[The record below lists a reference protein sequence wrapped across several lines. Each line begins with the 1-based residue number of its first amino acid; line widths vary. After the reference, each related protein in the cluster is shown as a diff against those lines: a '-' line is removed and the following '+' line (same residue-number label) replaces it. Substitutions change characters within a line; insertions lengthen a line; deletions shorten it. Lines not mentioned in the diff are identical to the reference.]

1 MTTLLHFATKRW
13 FEGRAD
19 TAMDRSRLI
28 ALGLL
33 FYCGFGWGVAV
44 AIAKIATTGG
54 VHPLGYV
61 FWVAIVAALILTII
75 CVLRGTYPGLTSQHL
90 RYYIIIGGLR
100 IVCANVVWYTTVKYV
115 PAGALAVVLGLTPIF
130 TYAISLIMR
139 MERFAAL
146 RMAGLSLGFVGV
158 VLFVVPSQSL
168 PDPSM
173 ITWLLFGLL
182 APLTYS
188 LANILIDRL
197 RPEAGN
203 SLSLTTGM
211 VWFGAVVMLP
221 ISLLADAFHIPTLP
235 PSPPDIAVFAHAI
248 ISGFAFFALFEMI
261 RLSGP
266 TFASQLNYV
275 VTLTGVL
282 SGIVFFN
289 EAPTWWVWTGTAC
302 ILSGVALVNKRQS
315 ANG

>member
-1 MTTLLHFATKRW
+1 
-13 FEGRAD
+13 
-19 TAMDRSRLI
+19 MDRSRLI
-28 ALGLL
+28 SLGLL
-33 FYCGFGWGVAV
+33 FYCGIGWGAAV

-61 FWVAIVAALILTII
+61 FWVAIIAALILSCI
-75 CVLRGTYPGLTSQHL
+75 CVLRATYPGLTKQHL
-90 RYYIIIGGLR
+90 RYYVIIGGLR

-130 TYAISLIMR
+130 TYAISLMMR
-139 MERFAAL
+139 MEHFDAL
-146 RMAGLSLGFVGV
+146 RMTGLSFGFVGV
-158 VLFVVPSQSL
+158 VLFVVPGGSL

-173 ITWLLFGLL
+173 IPWLFFGLL
-182 APLTYS
+182 APVTYS

-197 RPEAGN
+197 RPETGN

-211 VWFGAVVMLP
+211 VWFGAAVMLP
-221 ISLLADAFHIPTLP
+221 VSLLTGAFHVPSMP
-235 PSPPDIAVFAHAI
+235 PSTPDIAVFGHAI

-275 VTLTGVL
+275 VTLTGIL
-282 SGIVFFN
+282 AGIVFFG
-289 EAPTWWVWTGTAC
+289 ETPTWWVWAGTAC
-302 ILSGVALVNKRQS
+302 VLSGVALVNKR
-315 ANG
+315 

>member
-1 MTTLLHFATKRW
+1 
-13 FEGRAD
+13 
-19 TAMDRSRLI
+19 MDRARWI

-33 FYCGFGWGVAV
+33 FYCGLGWGAAV

-61 FWVAIVAALILTII
+61 FWVAIIAALILTCI
-75 CVLRGTYPGLTSQHL
+75 CVIRGTYPGFTGLHI
-90 RYYIIIGGLR
+90 RYYIVIGGLR

-130 TYAISLIMR
+130 TYAISLSMR
-139 MERFAAL
+139 LEHFVAL
-146 RMAGLSLGFVGV
+146 RTAGLSLGFVGV
-158 VLFVVPSQSL
+158 VLFVAPNESL

-173 ITWLLFGLL
+173 IPWLLFGLG

-188 LANILIDRL
+188 LANILIERM
-197 RPEAGN
+197 RPATGN

-211 VWFGAVVMLP
+211 VWFGAIVMLP
-221 ISLLADAFHIPTLP
+221 VCLLADAFHIPSFP
-235 PSPPDIAVFAHAI
+235 PTAPDIAVFGHAI

-282 SGIVFFN
+282 SGILIFG
-289 EAPTWWVWTGTAC
+289 EAPTWWVWAGTAC
-302 ILSGVALVNKRQS
+302 VVSGVAMVNKR
-315 ANG
+315 

>member
-1 MTTLLHFATKRW
+1 M
-13 FEGRAD
+13 GRAQW
-19 TAMDRSRLI
+19 I

-33 FYCGFGWGVAV
+33 FYCGLGWGAAV

-61 FWVAIVAALILTII
+61 FWVAIIAALILTGI
-75 CVLRGTYPGLTSQHL
+75 CATRGSFPGFTRQHV

-115 PAGALAVVLGLTPIF
+115 PAGALAVVLGLTPIC
-130 TYAISLIMR
+130 TYAISLMMR
-139 MERFAAL
+139 LESFAAL
-146 RMAGLSLGFVGV
+146 RAAGLSLGFVGV
-158 VLFVVPSQSL
+158 VLFVAPRESL
-168 PDPSM
+168 PEPSM
-173 ITWLLFGLL
+173 IPWLLFGLC
-182 APLTYS
+182 APLTYA
-188 LANILIDRL
+188 LANILIEKM
-197 RPEAGN
+197 RPATGN

-211 VWFGAVVMLP
+211 VWFGALVMLP
-221 ISLLADAFHIPTLP
+221 VCLMTGSFHVPSYPPTA
-235 PSPPDIAVFAHAI
+235 PDIAVFGHAI

-282 SGIVFFN
+282 SGILFFG
-289 EAPTWWVWTGTAC
+289 EAPTWWAWAGTAC
-302 ILSGVALVNKRQS
+302 VLSGVAMVNRKRS
-315 ANG
+315 ENG

>member
-1 MTTLLHFATKRW
+1 
-13 FEGRAD
+13 
-19 TAMDRSRLI
+19 MDRSRLI
-28 ALGLL
+28 SLGLL
-33 FYCGFGWGVAV
+33 FYCGVGWGAAV

-61 FWVAIVAALILTII
+61 FWVAIIAALILSTICCI
-75 CVLRGTYPGLTSQHL
+75 RGTYPGFSSQHI

-139 MERFAAL
+139 LEHFAAL
-146 RMAGLSLGFVGV
+146 RAAGLSLGFVGV
-158 VLFVVPSQSL
+158 VLFVVPSNSL
-168 PDPSM
+168 PDSSM
-173 ITWLLFGLL
+173 IPWLLFGLL
-182 APLTYS
+182 APVTYS
-188 LANILIDRL
+188 LANILIEKL
-197 RPEAGN
+197 RPATGN
-203 SLSLTTGM
+203 SLVLTTGM
-211 VWFGAVVMLP
+211 VWFGALFMLVVCLLTGSFHVPGLP
-221 ISLLADAFHIPTLP
+221 LSA
-235 PSPPDIAVFAHAI
+235 PDIAVFGHAI

-289 EAPTWWVWTGTAC
+289 EAPTWWVWAGTAC
-302 ILSGVALVNKRQS
+302 VLSGVALVNKRS
-315 ANG
+315 AKSG

>member
-1 MTTLLHFATKRW
+1 
-13 FEGRAD
+13 
-19 TAMDRSRLI
+19 MDRSRLI
-28 ALGLL
+28 SLGLL
-33 FYCGFGWGVAV
+33 FYCGIGWGAAV

-61 FWVAIVAALILTII
+61 FWVAIIAALILTGI
-75 CVLRGTYPGLTSQHL
+75 CVLRGTYPGGTKQHL
-90 RYYIIIGGLR
+90 RYYVIIGGLR

-130 TYAISLIMR
+130 TYAISLMLR
-139 MERFAAL
+139 LEHFAAL
-146 RMAGLSLGFVGV
+146 RAGGLSLGFVGV
-158 VLFVVPSQSL
+158 VFFVAPRESV

-173 ITWLLFGLL
+173 IPWLLFGLL

-188 LANILIDRL
+188 LANILIERL
-197 RPEAGN
+197 RPDTGN

-211 VWFGAVVMLP
+211 VWFGAIVMLP
-221 ISLLADAFHIPTLP
+221 VSLLTGAFHVPSYP
-235 PSPPDIAVFAHAI
+235 PSAPDLAVFGHAV

-266 TFASQLNYV
+266 TYASQLNYV

-282 SGIVFFN
+282 SGIAFVG
-289 EAPTWWVWTGTAC
+289 EAPTWWMWAGTAC
-302 ILSGVALVNKRQS
+302 VLSGVALVNKRQ
-315 ANG
+315 AVNG

>member
-1 MTTLLHFATKRW
+1 
-13 FEGRAD
+13 
-19 TAMDRSRLI
+19 MDRSRLI

-33 FYCGFGWGVAV
+33 FYCGIGWGAAV

-61 FWVAIVAALILTII
+61 FWVAIIAALILTGI
-75 CVLRGTYPGLTSQHL
+75 CLLRGTYPGFSKQHL
-90 RYYIIIGGLR
+90 WYYVIIGGLR

-130 TYAISLIMR
+130 TYGISLTMR
-139 MERFAAL
+139 LEHFAAL

-158 VLFVVPSQSL
+158 VLFVVPGESL

-173 ITWLLFGLL
+173 IPWLLFGLL

-188 LANILIDRL
+188 LANILIERL
-197 RPEAGN
+197 RPATGN

-211 VWFGAVVMLP
+211 VWFGAAVMLP
-221 ISLLADAFHIPTLP
+221 ISLLTGAFHIPSFP
-235 PSPPDIAVFAHAI
+235 PSTPDIAVFGHAI

-275 VTLTGVL
+275 VTLTGVV
-282 SGIVFFN
+282 SGILFFN
-289 EAPTWWVWTGTAC
+289 EAPTWWVWAGTAC
-302 ILSGVALVNKRQS
+302 VLSGVALVNKRQ
-315 ANG
+315 AAHG

>member
-1 MTTLLHFATKRW
+1 MERARW
-13 FEGRAD
+13 V
-19 TAMDRSRLI
+19 S
-28 ALGLL
+28 LGLL
-33 FYCGFGWGVAV
+33 FYCGLGWGAAV

-61 FWVAIVAALILTII
+61 FWVAIIAALILTAI
-75 CVLRGTYPGLTSQHL
+75 CALRGTYPGLSGVHI
-90 RYYIIIGGLR
+90 RYYVVIGGLR

-130 TYAISLIMR
+130 TYAISLSMR
-139 MERFAAL
+139 LEHFVAL
-146 RMAGLSLGFVGV
+146 RAAGLSLGFVGV
-158 VLFVVPSQSL
+158 VLFVAPKESL

-173 ITWLLFGLL
+173 IPWLLFGLG

-188 LANILIDRL
+188 LANILIDRM
-197 RPEAGN
+197 RPATGN
-203 SLSLTTGM
+203 SLTLTTGM
-211 VWFGAVVMLP
+211 VWFGALVMLP
-221 ISLLADAFHIPTLP
+221 VCLAAGAFHVPSFPPTA
-235 PSPPDIAVFAHAI
+235 PDIAVFGHAI

-266 TFASQLNYV
+266 TFASQLNYI

-282 SGIVFFN
+282 SGILLFG
-289 EAPTWWVWTGTAC
+289 EAPTWWVWAGTIC
-302 ILSGVALVNKRQS
+302 VLSGVALVNKRQN

>member
-1 MTTLLHFATKRW
+1 
-13 FEGRAD
+13 
-19 TAMDRSRLI
+19 MDRSRLI
-28 ALGLL
+28 SLGLL
-33 FYCGFGWGVAV
+33 FYCGIGWGAAV

-61 FWVAIVAALILTII
+61 FWVAIIAALILSGI
-75 CVLRGTYPGLTSQHL
+75 CILRGTYPGVTKEHL
-90 RYYIIIGGLR
+90 RFYVIIGGMR

-115 PAGALAVVLGLTPIF
+115 PAGTLAVVLGLTPIF
-130 TYAISLIMR
+130 TYAISLMMR
-139 MERFAAL
+139 LENFAAL

-158 VLFVVPSQSL
+158 ILFVAPSESL

-173 ITWLLFGLL
+173 IPWLLFGLL

-197 RPEAGN
+197 RPADGN
-203 SLSLTTGM
+203 TLSLTTGM
-211 VWFGAVVMLP
+211 VWFGAAVMLP
-221 ISLLADAFHIPTLP
+221 VSLLAGAFHVPSLP
-235 PSPPDIAVFAHAI
+235 PSTPDLAVFGHAI

-266 TFASQLNYV
+266 TYASQLNYV

-282 SGIVFFN
+282 AGIAFFD
-289 EAPTWWVWTGTAC
+289 EAPTWWVWAGTAC
-302 ILSGVALVNKRQS
+302 VLSGVALVNKRRA

>member
-1 MTTLLHFATKRW
+1 
-13 FEGRAD
+13 
-19 TAMDRSRLI
+19 MDRTRLI
-28 ALGLL
+28 SLGLL
-33 FYCGFGWGVAV
+33 FYCGIGWGAAV

-61 FWVAIVAALILTII
+61 FWVAIIAALILSGI
-75 CVLRGTYPGLTSQHL
+75 CVIRGTRPGLTGQHL
-90 RYYIIIGGLR
+90 RYYVIIGGLR

-130 TYAISLIMR
+130 TYAISLMMR
-139 MERFAAL
+139 LEHFAAL
-146 RMAGLSLGFVGV
+146 RMAGLSLGLVGV
-158 VLFVVPSQSL
+158 VLFVVPGESL

-173 ITWLLFGLL
+173 IPWLLFGLL

-197 RPEAGN
+197 RPATGN

-211 VWFGAVVMLP
+211 VWFGAAVMLP
-221 ISLLADAFHIPTLP
+221 VSLLTGAFHVPSFP
-235 PSPPDIAVFAHAI
+235 PSTPDIAVFGHAI

-282 SGIVFFN
+282 SGIAFFG
-289 EAPTWWVWTGTAC
+289 EAPTWWVWAGTAC
-302 ILSGVALVNKRQS
+302 VLSGVALVNKRQA

>member
-1 MTTLLHFATKRW
+1 
-13 FEGRAD
+13 
-19 TAMDRSRLI
+19 MDRSRLI
-28 ALGLL
+28 SLGLL
-33 FYCGFGWGVAV
+33 FYCGIGWGAAV

-61 FWVAIVAALILTII
+61 FWVAIIAALILTGI
-75 CVLRGTYPGLTSQHL
+75 CVLRRTTPGLTKQHL
-90 RYYIIIGGLR
+90 WYYVIIGGLR

-130 TYAISLIMR
+130 TYAISLMMR
-139 MERFAAL
+139 LEHFAAL

-158 VLFVVPSQSL
+158 ILFVAPGESL

-173 ITWLLFGLL
+173 IPWLLFGLL

-188 LANILIDRL
+188 LANILIERL
-197 RPEAGN
+197 RPETGN

-221 ISLLADAFHIPTLP
+221 VSLLTGAFHVPSFP
-235 PSPPDIAVFAHAI
+235 PSVPDMAVFGHAI

-282 SGIVFFN
+282 SGIVLFD
-289 EAPTWWVWTGTAC
+289 EAPTWWVWAGTAC
-302 ILSGVALVNKRQS
+302 VLSGVALVNKRGA

>member
-1 MTTLLHFATKRW
+1 
-13 FEGRAD
+13 
-19 TAMDRSRLI
+19 MDRSRLI
-28 ALGLL
+28 SLGLL
-33 FYCGFGWGVAV
+33 FYCGIGWGAAV

-61 FWVAIVAALILTII
+61 FWVAIIAALILSGI
-75 CVLRGTYPGLTSQHL
+75 CVIRGTRPGLTGQHL
-90 RYYIIIGGLR
+90 RYYVIIGGLR

-130 TYAISLIMR
+130 TYAISLMMR
-139 MERFAAL
+139 LEHFAAL
-146 RMAGLSLGFVGV
+146 RMAGLSLGLVGV
-158 VLFVVPSQSL
+158 VLFVVPGGSL

-173 ITWLLFGLL
+173 IPWLLFGLL

-197 RPEAGN
+197 RPETGN

-211 VWFGAVVMLP
+211 VWFGAAVMLP
-221 ISLLADAFHIPTLP
+221 VSLLAGAFHIPSFP
-235 PSPPDIAVFAHAI
+235 PSAPDIAVFGHAV

-282 SGIVFFN
+282 SGIAFFG
-289 EAPTWWVWTGTAC
+289 EAPTWWVWAGTAC
-302 ILSGVALVNKRQS
+302 VLSGVALVNKRQA

>member
-1 MTTLLHFATKRW
+1 
-13 FEGRAD
+13 
-19 TAMDRSRLI
+19 MDRSRLI
-28 ALGLL
+28 SLGLL
-33 FYCGFGWGVAV
+33 FYCGIGWGAAV

-61 FWVAIVAALILTII
+61 FWVAIIAALILTGI
-75 CVLRGTYPGLTSQHL
+75 CILRRTAPGLTKQHL
-90 RYYIIIGGLR
+90 WYYVIIGGLR

-139 MERFAAL
+139 LEHFAAL
-146 RMAGLSLGFVGV
+146 RAAGLSLGFVGV
-158 VLFVVPSQSL
+158 ILFIAPGESL

-173 ITWLLFGLL
+173 IPWLLFGLL

-188 LANILIDRL
+188 LANILIERL
-197 RPEAGN
+197 RPETGN

-211 VWFGAVVMLP
+211 VWFGAAVMLP
-221 ISLLADAFHIPTLP
+221 VSLLTGSFHIPSLP
-235 PSPPDIAVFAHAI
+235 PSVPDMAVFGHAI

-282 SGIVFFN
+282 AGIVFFN
-289 EAPTWWVWTGTAC
+289 EAPTWWVWAGTAC
-302 ILSGVALVNKRQS
+302 VLSGVALVDKPKD

>member
-1 MTTLLHFATKRW
+1 
-13 FEGRAD
+13 
-19 TAMDRSRLI
+19 MDRSRLI
-28 ALGLL
+28 SLGLL
-33 FYCGFGWGVAV
+33 FYCGIGWGAAV

-61 FWVAIVAALILTII
+61 FWVAIIAALILTGI
-75 CVLRGTYPGLTSQHL
+75 CILRRTSPGLTKQHL
-90 RYYIIIGGLR
+90 WYYVIIGGLR

-130 TYAISLIMR
+130 TYAISLMMR
-139 MERFAAL
+139 LEHFAAL
-146 RMAGLSLGFVGV
+146 RAAGLSLGFVGV
-158 VLFVVPSQSL
+158 ILFIAPGESL
-168 PDPSM
+168 PDQSM
-173 ITWLLFGLL
+173 IPWLLFGLL

-188 LANILIDRL
+188 LANILIERL
-197 RPEAGN
+197 RPETGN

-211 VWFGAVVMLP
+211 VWFGAAVMLP
-221 ISLLADAFHIPTLP
+221 ISLLTGSFHIPSLP
-235 PSPPDIAVFAHAI
+235 PSVPDMAVFGHAI

-282 SGIVFFN
+282 AGIVFFD
-289 EAPTWWVWTGTAC
+289 EAPTWWVWAGTAC
-302 ILSGVALVNKRQS
+302 VLSGVALVDKRKD